1 MASGGQLWPGPGC
14 KRTTLIIIGHLFLGY
29 AKIIIET
36 SRCQYIRM
44 KKILTLCLVVKGEK
58 ILLGM
63 KKRGFGAGRWNGFGG
78 KVEGG
83 ESIEEA
89 AKRETFEECG
99 VVITEMEKVGIHE
112 FEFAHDRGNI
122 LEVHVFRVSEW
133 TGELIETEEMRP
145 QWFTTDAIPYD
156 EMWPDDIHW
165 IPVFLTGKKFRT
177 KFLFG
182 QGDSVLENHVEEVSE
197 L

>member
-1 MASGGQLWPGPGC
+1 
-14 KRTTLIIIGHLFLGY
+14 
-29 AKIIIET
+29 
-36 SRCQYIRM
+36 M
-44 KKILTLCLVVKGEK
+44 KKILTLCFVVKGEK

-78 KVEGG
+78 KVERG
-83 ESIEEA
+83 ETIDEA
-89 AKRETFEECG
+89 ARRETKEECG
-99 VVITEMEKVGIHE
+99 IDIVAMEEVGIHE
-112 FEFAHDRGNI
+112 FEFQNKRGDI
-122 LEVHVFRVSEW
+122 LEVHVFRVDSW
-133 TGELIETEEMRP
+133 DGEPRETEEMRP

-165 IPVFLTGKKFRT
+165 LPVFLTGKKFRT

-182 QGDSVLENHVEEVSE
+182 EGDTVLENYVVEVEQ

>member
-1 MASGGQLWPGPGC
+1 M
-14 KRTTLIIIGHLFLGY
+14 R
-29 AKIIIET
+29 
-36 SRCQYIRM
+36 
-44 KKILTLCLVVKGEK
+44 KILTLCLVVQEDK

-78 KVEGG
+78 KVEGD
-83 ESIEEA
+83 ETIEEA
-89 AKRETFEECG
+89 ARRETKEECG
-99 VVITEMEKVGIHE
+99 IDIVALEEVGIHE
-112 FEFAHDRGNI
+112 FEFHDKRGDI
-122 LEVHVFRVSEW
+122 LEVHVFRVESW
-133 TGELIETEEMRP
+133 DGEPRETEEMRP

-165 IPVFLTGKKFRT
+165 LPVFLTGKKFRT

-182 QGDSVLENHVEEVSE
+182 EGDSVLENHVEEVTV

>member
-1 MASGGQLWPGPGC
+1 
-14 KRTTLIIIGHLFLGY
+14 
-29 AKIIIET
+29 
-36 SRCQYIRM
+36 M
-44 KKILTLCLVVKGEK
+44 KKILTLCLIVKEDQ

-78 KVEGG
+78 KVEEG
-83 ESIEEA
+83 ETIEEA
-89 AKRETFEECG
+89 AKRETREECG
-99 VVITEMEKVGIHE
+99 VSITNMEEVGIHE
-112 FEFAHDRGNI
+112 FEFAKDRGSI
-122 LEVHVFRVSEW
+122 LEVHVFRVNEW
-133 TGELIETEEMRP
+133 TGDSIETEEMKP

-182 QGDSVLENHVEEVSE
+182 AGDSVLENHVEEVTTLDE
-197 L
+197 TKGVV

>member
-1 MASGGQLWPGPGC
+1 
-14 KRTTLIIIGHLFLGY
+14 
-29 AKIIIET
+29 
-36 SRCQYIRM
+36 M
-44 KKILTLCLVVKGEK
+44 KKILTLCFVVKGEK

-78 KVEGG
+78 KVEEG
-83 ESIEEA
+83 ETIKES
-89 AKRETFEECG
+89 AKRETKEECG
-99 VVITEMEKVGIHE
+99 IDIIALEEVGIHE
-112 FEFAHDRGNI
+112 FEFESKRGDI

-133 TGELIETEEMRP
+133 TGEPIETEEMRP